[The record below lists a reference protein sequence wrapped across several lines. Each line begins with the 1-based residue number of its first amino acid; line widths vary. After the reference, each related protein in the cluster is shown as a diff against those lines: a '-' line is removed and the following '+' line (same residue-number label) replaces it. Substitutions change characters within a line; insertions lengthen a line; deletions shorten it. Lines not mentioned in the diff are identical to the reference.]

1 MRIRT
6 LGVAAVSLA
15 TALTGG
21 VASAAGG
28 AQPSA
33 VASASVRE
41 DFNGDG
47 YQDLAIAAPDG
58 TIAGHARAGYI
69 VVTYGSATGL
79 KTSSRTFISQ
89 NTSGVPG
96 VAETDDR
103 FGSQLVARDLD
114 GDGLTDLAVQSS
126 GESITATNS
135 HGMVTVLWGRAGG
148 LTGEGTATIE
158 APTGSSGWQVGG
170 NLTGGDFDGDG
181 HADLVM
187 RHGDDWE
194 MRSVL
199 FGPFSRTGTPA
210 REQQVDMFTT
220 DNSIFAITAGDMT
233 GDGIDDL
240 ATFYAY
246 EEHAEG
252 GKFWRGTTSGLS
264 TTPTPLPSA
273 AVATVGDFD
282 RDGKGDLATRTVPNG
297 IIEDL
302 PYDAGTVKIY
312 YGTSTGPST
321 TRVTTITQNTSG
333 VPGISESGD
342 QFGARLNAGDVNG
355 DGYADLAAGVPFEA
369 IGTKAAA
376 GAVVLLK
383 GGSGGLSGTGAQAF
397 HQDTTGIP
405 GVAEA
410 GDRFGGAVRLLD
422 VTKDGKAEL
431 AVSAP
436 QENNTGAVWSLRGT
450 SSGLTATGSIAFNP
464 VDLGTSAT
472 NARFGASFANESGTY
487 LAAP

>member
-1 MRIRT
+1 MRT

-21 VASAAGG
+21 VASATGG

-33 VASASVRE
+33 AAATTVRE

-47 YQDLAIAAPDG
+47 YQDIVTAAPDG
-58 TIAGHARAGYI
+58 TIAGQAEAGYV

-79 KTSSRTFISQ
+79 KTSSRTYVSQ

-96 VAETDDR
+96 SAETQDG
-103 FGSQLVARDLD
+103 FGSMLVARDLD
-114 GDGLTDLAVQSS
+114 GDGLTDLAVYSQ

-135 HGMVTVLWGRAGG
+135 YGLVTVLWGRVGG
-148 LTGEGTATIE
+148 LTGEGAATIE
-158 APTGSSGWQVGG
+158 APAGSSGWQVGAR
-170 NLTGGDFDGDG
+170 LVGGDFNGDG

-187 RHGDDWE
+187 RHGDTWNPY
-194 MRSVL
+194 SVL
-199 FGPFSRTGTPA
+199 FGPFTRTATSA
-210 REQQVDMFTT
+210 SEQKIDLLTT

-240 ATFYAY
+240 ATFYSF
-246 EEHAEG
+246 EERARG
-252 GKFWRGTTSGLS
+252 GRFWRGTTSGLS
-264 TTPTPLPSA
+264 TTSTSLPSA
-273 AVATVGDFD
+273 ASATVGDFD
-282 RDGKGDLATRTVPNG
+282 GDGMGDLATRTVPEG
-297 IIEDL
+297 IVENL

-333 VPGISESGD
+333 VPGDSESGD
-342 QFGARLNAGDVNG
+342 QFGAALNAGDVNG

-369 IGTKAAA
+369 IGTKDAA
-376 GAVVLLK
+376 GSVVLLT
-383 GGSGGLSGTGAQAF
+383 GGSGGLSGIGAQAF
-397 HQDTTGIP
+397 HQNTTGIS

-422 VTKDGKAEL
+422 VTQDGKAEL

-436 QENNTGAVWSLRGT
+436 QENNTGAVWSLRGA
-450 SSGLTATGSIAFNP
+450 SNGLTATGSIAFNP
-464 VDLGTSAT
+464 VDLGTPAA
-472 NARFGASFANESGTY
+472 NARFGASFANESVI
-487 LAAP
+487 PW